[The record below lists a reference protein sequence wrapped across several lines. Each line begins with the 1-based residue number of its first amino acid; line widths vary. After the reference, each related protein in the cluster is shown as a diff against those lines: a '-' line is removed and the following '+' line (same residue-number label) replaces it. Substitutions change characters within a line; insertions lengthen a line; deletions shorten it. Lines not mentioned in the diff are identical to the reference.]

1 MSSLHNDLATWAAR
15 AHLRGDRTIQLDV
28 RTAQDIAVQMVEM
41 GQRIVELEHQ
51 LRNESERCAQIAE
64 TLRHEDY
71 SSESAAWVEG
81 TEAAASAIRKTSPR

>member
-1 MSSLHNDLATWAAR
+1 MSSLHNDIASWAGRARRNRLATIELDLKTAEEIAA
-15 AHLRGDRTIQLDV
+15 
-28 RTAQDIAVQMVEM
+28 QMVEM
-41 GQRIVELEHQ
+41 GQRIVDLEHQ

>member
-1 MSSLHNDLATWAAR
+1 MSSLHNDIASWAAMARRNRLATIELDLKTAEEIAA
-15 AHLRGDRTIQLDV
+15 
-28 RTAQDIAVQMVEM
+28 QMVEM